1 MPMTN
6 ASLFALGS
14 ATAALV
20 AIFVIIAVRR
30 RLLAQSGRVLAA
42 SRRFEATF
50 EQAAVGIAHLDAA
63 GGWLRVNDRF
73 CKITGYDRA
82 ELLGKPVGDAIHP
95 DDIPHDVALRDA
107 LLSGRRDH
115 ASLEKRLIH
124 QDGRVVWISETRSI
138 VRDSAGRPD
147 FFIAVV
153 EDISSHKEAQVALA
167 ASEAHFAA
175 VYGQPGAGV
184 AETDLLRRFVSAND
198 RYCEIVGRS
207 REELLQLGMKDI
219 VHPDDFHK
227 TGPLFERLVMAAEP
241 FSAEKRYIKA
251 DGSIA
256 CVMSSASPIE
266 LEDAEPTI
274 VVVAIDVTEL
284 KEAEAA
290 LRASEEQIRLLQNE
304 FAHLSR
310 VNDLGEMAAAIAH
323 EINQP
328 LTAIVNY
335 LNIGLLLG
343 AEGDGETGQMMR
355 DASAQA
361 LRAGDIVRRLRE
373 FVGKGNGVR
382 TVECADRLVDSA
394 MALAL
399 LDARSSGIAV
409 DRKDGAGD
417 AEVEVDAV
425 QIQQVLV
432 NLVRNA
438 VDALGGAPD
447 DVRRRLTVS
456 TCAKADGTVEFIVA
470 DNGPG
475 IAPQLAARLFE
486 PFVTTKSNGMGMG
499 LSVCRRLIEAHGGTI
514 DADSVPGEGAMFT
527 FRLPQFRSVSCRTTI
542 ETR

>member
-1 MPMTN
+1 MSTG
-6 ASLFALGS
+6 LLLGFGL
-14 ATAALV
+14 ATAAVALLV
-20 AIFVIIAVRR
+20 ILALRG
-30 RLLAQSGRVLAA
+30 RLVGRSSEISPAN
-42 SRRFEATF
+42 RHFEATF

-63 GGWLRVNDRF
+63 GAWLRVNDRF
-73 CKITGYDRA
+73 CEIAGYDRA
-82 ELLGKPVGDAIHP
+82 ELLSKPVRDTIHP
-95 DDIPHDVALRDA
+95 DDIPRDVALRDA

-124 QDGRVVWISETRSI
+124 KDGRVVWINETRSI

-147 FFIAVV
+147 FFIAIV

-175 VYGQPGAGV
+175 VYAQPGAGV

-219 VHPDDFHK
+219 VHPDDLHE
-227 TGPLFERLVMAAEP
+227 TWPLFDRLVAVAEP
-241 FSAEKRYIKA
+241 FSAEKRYVKA

-256 CVMSSASPIE
+256 CVMSSASPIK

-274 VVVAIDVTEL
+274 VVVAIDVTER

-304 FAHLSR
+304 FAHVTR
-310 VNDLGEMAAAIAH
+310 VSDLGEMAAAIAH

-335 LNIGLLLG
+335 LNTGLFLA
-343 AEGDGETGQMMR
+343 AEGDGEAKQMMR

-382 TVECADRLVDSA
+382 TVERADRLVDSA

-399 LDARSSGIAV
+399 IDARSSGIAV
-409 DRKDGAGD
+409 DRKLGAGD
-417 AEVEVDAV
+417 AEVEIDAV

-432 NLVRNA
+432 NLLRNG
-438 VDALGGAPD
+438 VDALGGAPNKI
-447 DVRRRLTVS
+447 RRRLTVS

-475 IAPQLAARLFE
+475 IAPQLAGRLFD
-486 PFVTTKSNGMGMG
+486 PFITTKPKGMGMG
-499 LSVCRRLIEAHGGTI
+499 LSVCRRLIESHGGTI
-514 DADSVPGEGAMFT
+514 DAESEAGAGATFT
-527 FRLPQFRSVSCRTTI
+527 VRLPQYRSNSA
-542 ETR
+542 